1 MHDEHDSSAY
11 DMGGSSGASD
21 TGYGAAGPAG
31 EAAAEP
37 DLTGGTRATERV
49 RRAAA
54 QAQDTAAQLGDVIRA
69 RPLVSAAVAVGLG
82 YLMGRRR

>member
-11 DMGGSSGASD
+11 DMGGDSGAD
-21 TGYGAAGPAG
+21 NTGFGTGG
-31 EAAAEP
+31 N
-37 DLTGGTRATERV
+37 GGTRATERV

-54 QAQDTAAQLGDVIRA
+54 QAQDTATQLGDVIRA